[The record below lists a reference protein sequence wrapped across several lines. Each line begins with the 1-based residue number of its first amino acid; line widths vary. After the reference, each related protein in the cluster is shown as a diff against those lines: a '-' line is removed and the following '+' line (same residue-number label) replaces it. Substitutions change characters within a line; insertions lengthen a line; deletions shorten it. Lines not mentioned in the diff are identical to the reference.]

1 VTNGTRYEI
10 RYGKAAVNVYRT
22 YGAPLTGITPVP
34 ESPFTGRDNT
44 LMAAEIEIQVRGQGF
59 LESYTEGDNRQ
70 VVATDT
76 MKNFIHAASASNA
89 SPTLEGWID
98 HVGRAFLATYPQM
111 ERITML
117 GRELPYPA
125 ATVPADDGDGFVA
138 SEVLFARDR
147 NDQSTARLD
156 LELTDD
162 GSVRLTDHACGREGL
177 QLIKIIGS
185 SFADFA
191 RDEHTTLPERPDRAL
206 FTWMDIG
213 WKYADATDAL
223 GADASRYVAG
233 DQVADVAGSV
243 FHEFVSLSIQ
253 HLVHEIGGRVLER
266 WPQLAEVSFEAQNR
280 TWDPGVTSQD
290 DPRVKTYADPRPPI
304 GRISLVMRRG

>member
-1 VTNGTRYEI
+1 VTDDARYEI

-22 YGAPLTGITPVP
+22 HGAPLTGITPVP

-76 MKNFIHAASASNA
+76 MKNFVHAASASNA

-98 HVGRAFLATYPQM
+98 HVGRAFLEHYPQM

-147 NDQSTARLD
+147 NDQSIARLD

-162 GSVRLTDHACGREGL
+162 GSVRLTDHACGREDM
-177 QLIKIIGS
+177 QLIKITGS

-213 WKYADATDAL
+213 WKYTDAADAL
-223 GADASRYVAG
+223 GADATRYVAG

-253 HLVHEIGGRVLER
+253 HLVHEIGGRTLER

-280 TWDPGVTSQD
+280 TWDPGATSPD
-290 DPRVKTYADPRPPI
+290 DPKVKTYADPRPPI
-304 GRISLVMRRG
+304 GRIGLVMRRG

>member
-1 VTNGTRYEI
+1 MTDDTRYEI
-10 RYGKAAVNVYRT
+10 RYGKAEVNVYRT
-22 YGAPLTGITPVP
+22 HGTPLSGITPVP
-34 ESPFTGRDNT
+34 ESPFAGRDNT
-44 LMAAEIEIQVRGQGF
+44 LMAAEIEIQVRSQGF

-76 MKNFIHAASASNA
+76 MKNFIHSATASNPA
-89 SPTLEGWID
+89 PTLEGWID
-98 HVGRAFLATYPQM
+98 HVGRAFLETYPQM
-111 ERITML
+111 EQITML

-125 ATVPADDGDGFVA
+125 LAVPADDGDGFVA

-147 NDQSTARLD
+147 NDRSTARVD

-162 GSVRLTDHACGREGL
+162 GSVRVTDHACGREGL
-177 QLIKIIGS
+177 QLIKITGS

-206 FTWMDIG
+206 FTWIDIG
-213 WKYADATDAL
+213 WRYTDAADAL

-253 HLVHEIGGRVLER
+253 HLVHEIGGRILER

-280 TWDPGVTSQD
+280 TWDPGETSTD
-290 DPRVKTYADPRPPI
+290 DPKVRTYADPRPPI
-304 GRISLVMRRG
+304 GRIGLVMRRG

>member
-1 VTNGTRYEI
+1 VTSYDI
-10 RYGKAAVNVYRT
+10 RYGKADVKVYRT
-22 YGAPLTGITPVP
+22 YGTPLHGVTPVP
-34 ESPFTGRDNT
+34 ESPFTGRDNV

-59 LESYTEGDNRQ
+59 LESYTEGDNRR

-76 MKNFIHAASASNA
+76 MKNFIHDASASNPA
-89 SPTLEGWID
+89 PTLEGWLD
-98 HVGRAFLATYPQM
+98 HVGRAFLAQYPHM
-111 ERITML
+111 EQITMA

-138 SEVLFARDR
+138 SDVLFARDR

-156 LELTDD
+156 LELAD

-177 QLIKIIGS
+177 QLIKVTGS

-206 FTWMDIG
+206 FTWMDVG
-213 WKYADATDAL
+213 WKYTDGADAL
-223 GADASRYVAG
+223 GADPSRYVAG
-233 DQVADVAGSV
+233 DQVADVAASV

-253 HLVHEIGGRVLER
+253 HLVHEIGGRILER

-280 TWDPGVTSQD
+280 TWDPGATSPD
-290 DPRVKTYADPRPPI
+290 DARVKTYADPRPPI
-304 GRISLVMRRG
+304 GRIGLVMRRD

>member
-1 VTNGTRYEI
+1 VKYDI
-10 RYGKAAVNVYRT
+10 RYGKAEVNVYRT
-22 YGAPLTGITPVP
+22 HGTPLTGVTEIP
-34 ESPFTGRDNT
+34 ESPFTGRDNV

-76 MKNFIHAASASNA
+76 MKNFIHAASASNPA
-89 SPTLEGWID
+89 PTLEGWLD
-98 HVGRAFLATYPQM
+98 HIGRAFLEHYPHM
-111 ERITML
+111 EQITML
-117 GRELPYPA
+117 GTELPYPA
-125 ATVPADDGDGFVA
+125 VTVPADDGDGFVA

-147 NDQSTARLD
+147 NDRSTARLD
-156 LELTDD
+156 LELVAD
-162 GSVRLTDHACGREGL
+162 GSARLADLACGREHL
-177 QLIKIIGS
+177 QLIKITGS

-213 WKYADATDAL
+213 WRYADATDAL
-223 GADASRYVAG
+223 GATPARYVAG

-253 HLVHEIGGRVLER
+253 HLVHEIGGRILER
-266 WPQLAEVSFEAQNR
+266 WPQLAEVSFDAENR
-280 TWDPGVTSQD
+280 TWDPGATSPD

-304 GRISLVMRRG
+304 GRISLVMRRD

>member
-1 VTNGTRYEI
+1 VTDDTRYEI
-10 RYGKAAVNVYRT
+10 SYGKAEVNVYRT
-22 YGAPLTGITPVP
+22 HGTPLTGITPVP

-44 LMAAEIEIQVRGQGF
+44 LMAAEIEIKVRGQGF

-76 MKNFIHAASASNA
+76 MKNFIHSASASNL
-89 SPTLEGWID
+89 SPTLEGWLD
-98 HVGRAFLATYPQM
+98 HVGRAFLDTYPQM
-111 ERITML
+111 ERITMV

-125 ATVPADDGDGFVA
+125 STVPADDGEGFVA

-156 LELTDD
+156 LELTD
-162 GSVRLTDHACGREGL
+162 GGTVRLSDLASGREGL
-177 QLIKIIGS
+177 QLIKITGS

-206 FTWMDIG
+206 FTWIDIG
-213 WKYADATDAL
+213 WRYTDFAHAL
-223 GADASRYVAG
+223 GTDPGRYVAG
-233 DQVADVAGSV
+233 DQVSDMAASV
-243 FHEFVSLSIQ
+243 FHGFVSLSIQ
-253 HLVHEIGGRVLER
+253 HLVHEIGGRILER

-280 TWDPGVTSQD
+280 TWDPGVTSPD
-290 DPRVKTYADPRPPI
+290 TKVKTYADPRPPI
-304 GRISLVMRRG
+304 GRIGLVMRRD